1 MSGTNPSQV
10 LPPGLASGRFQGQR
24 VRPGPWRPTSGKSPA
39 GHGTSAPLDAPAPGT
54 PCSPGSPK
62 PATLP
67 HRLREPLNATQTP
80 VPLERGGPGRLRREP
95 PVSFDTIPGEDGA
108 GFLKLGA
115 STHTHFPRPWLER
128 KSARV
133 CGRRKAASQVQ
144 FPGHL
149 EGWAGG
155 EAVTSTARAAR
166 NASLSRGR
174 GLSGAWAGRGRALE
188 RRPLCV
194 VSYRRVPAACALT
207 RAFRG
212 CRNLG
217 PQEERTEARR
227 EDAFLVFPLSQR
239 SARLA
244 LPEPV
249 RQAGGPGDAPVE
261 QGGLANRRP
270 RSPVPGSLTRRLLC
284 SRGPWVRVAG
294 LGVRRRP
301 RKGLHNKYF

>member
-1 MSGTNPSQV
+1 MAPDSSSWEPAPILT
-10 LPPGLASGRFQGQR
+10 F
-24 VRPGPWRPTSGKSPA
+24 PGPGWKGRAQGFVGEGKRRRKYNFRVTWKGGRGERLWRPRR
-39 GHGTSAPLDAPAPGT
+39 APQEMQA
-54 PCSPGSPK
+54 C
-62 PATLP
+62 
-67 HRLREPLNATQTP
+67 
-80 VPLERGGPGRLRREP
+80 
-95 PVSFDTIPGEDGA
+95 
-108 GFLKLGA
+108 
-115 STHTHFPRPWLER
+115 
-128 KSARV
+128 
-133 CGRRKAASQVQ
+133 
-144 FPGHL
+144 L
-149 EGWAGG
+149 EG
-155 EAVTSTARAAR
+155 
-166 NASLSRGR
+166 
-174 GLSGAWAGRGRALE
+174 GAWAGRGRALE

-244 LPEPV
+244 LPEP
-249 RQAGGPGDAPVE
+249 GGPGDAPVE